1 MTLLIICN
9 IIRHNCHYITLYKM
23 DQTWRMEVQQ
33 QILFWKKKSVSD
45 KVMMAMAMH
54 TILFGYYRFYFNPD
68 QNEANLELA
77 LSVTPFQSIII
88 QASSSIIK
96 CHQASSSVIK
106 CHQASSSVISSF
118 AAILNKAFSPLSSI
132 IKCPFLLHDF

>member
-88 QASSSIIK
+88 
-96 CHQASSSVIK
+96 
-106 CHQASSSVISSF
+106 
-118 AAILNKAFSPLSSI
+118 
-132 IKCPFLLHDF
+132 